1 MSVGNE
7 TRRPGQKRD
16 FPGRGT
22 LITLLRALHLAG
34 VVGLGANIV
43 AGRSVADST
52 AYVALLMGAGIAMA
66 GLERWSYPAYFAQ
79 LNGLTVLLKVLLLAA
94 AGLLA
99 GFNELLFWVVL
110 LASVL
115 IAHAPRPVRHRR
127 LM

>member
-1 MSVGNE
+1 M
-7 TRRPGQKRD
+7 
-16 FPGRGT
+16 
-22 LITLLRALHLAG
+22 
-34 VVGLGANIV
+34 GATIV